1 MGLVCAIF
9 SVNCDWA
16 YNGSYAGIDFSVCLL
31 SLKHS
36 MCLIKCLMDFVGSK
50 FVELFDWLQ
59 LMSSEL
65 TLLFADRHFVC
76 KNSSIYGCLFC
87 LLSSLVQNPQIF
99 KTPNSSKP
107 PKLKYLFTLKFSH

>member
-1 MGLVCAIF
+1 VWC
-9 SVNCDWA
+9 
-16 YNGSYAGIDFSVCLL
+16 VCLL

-50 FVELFDWLQ
+50 FAELFDWLQ

-76 KNSSIYGCLFC
+76 KILLFMDA
-87 LLSSLVQNPQIF
+87 SFAYVDF
-99 KTPNSSKP
+99 KKRVALTSC
-107 PKLKYLFTLKFSH
+107 Y

>member
-1 MGLVCAIF
+1 MYIHSSIF
-9 SVNCDWA
+9 PTGQCLCHVEFVM
-16 YNGSYAGIDFSVCLL
+16 GIDFSVCVCLL

-36 MCLIKCLMDFVGSK
+36 MCLIKCLLDFVGSK
-50 FVELFDWLQ
+50 FAELFDWLQ

-87 LLSSLVQNPQIF
+87 LC
-99 KTPNSSKP
+99 
-107 PKLKYLFTLKFSH
+107 